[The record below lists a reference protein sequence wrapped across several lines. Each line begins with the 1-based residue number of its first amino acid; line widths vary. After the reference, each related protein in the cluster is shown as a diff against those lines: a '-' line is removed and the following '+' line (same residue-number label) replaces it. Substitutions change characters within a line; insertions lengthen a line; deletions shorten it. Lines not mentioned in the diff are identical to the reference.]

1 MGFINKI
8 QFTRLFFLL
17 ITIHLGKFSVGIG
30 IENVNSYKNDLNRYN
45 YIISFLP
52 SIFRNSKE
60 EIYQLITSR
69 LVKIEKK
76 GKSVVKDLG
85 FIPYWIDI
93 LSDKIMIY
101 DNVFYR
107 ILGTIYFM
115 KEKDTK
121 GLIIFNKKGL
131 ELFCI
136 HRVKKKKP
144 ISKDFLLIA
153 INILPFKY
161 SQSKI

>member
-85 FIPYWIDI
+85 F
-93 LSDKIMIY
+93 
-101 DNVFYR
+101 
-107 ILGTIYFM
+107 TYFI
-115 KEKDTK
+115 E
-121 GLIIFNKKGL
+121 
-131 ELFCI
+131 
-136 HRVKKKKP
+136 
-144 ISKDFLLIA
+144 
-153 INILPFKY
+153 Y
-161 SQSKI
+161 

>member
-8 QFTRLFFLL
+8 QFIRLFFLH
-17 ITIHLGKFSVGIG
+17 ITIHLRKPSIGIG
-30 IENVNSYKNDLNRYN
+30 VENINSYRNDLNHFN
-45 YIISFLP
+45 YIVIFLP

-69 LVKIEKK
+69 LVKIEKRE
-76 GKSVVKDLG
+76 KSVVKDLG
-85 FIPYWIDI
+85 FIPYWTDV

-131 ELFCI
+131 EIFCI

-144 ISKDFLLIA
+144 IPKDFLLIA
-153 INILPFKY
+153 INILPFK
-161 SQSKI
+161 IL